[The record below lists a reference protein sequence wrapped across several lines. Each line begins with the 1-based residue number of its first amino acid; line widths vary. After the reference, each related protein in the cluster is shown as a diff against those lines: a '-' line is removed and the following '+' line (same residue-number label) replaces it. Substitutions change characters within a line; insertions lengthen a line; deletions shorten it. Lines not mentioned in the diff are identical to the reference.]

1 MRKSKTLKIEEI
13 IQMLIKEQ
21 GLEDRLSESRLI
33 NGWNELLGKNVS
45 RATQDLY
52 IRNGVLYV
60 HLTSSVIRHELMMI
74 KNDILKK
81 LNEKAG
87 REVIS
92 DIVLR

>member
-13 IQMLIKEQ
+13 IQLFIKEQ
-21 GLEDRLSESRLI
+21 GLEDKLSENRLI
-33 NGWNELLGKNVS
+33 NSWNELLGKNVA
-45 RATQDLY
+45 RATQDLH
-52 IRNGVLYV
+52 IRKGILYV
-60 HLTSSVIRHELMMI
+60 HLTSSVIRHELMII
-74 KNDILKK
+74 KKDILKK